1 MQSTLTATIFN
12 IQKFSINDG
21 PGIRSTVFFAGCPL
35 RCRWCSNPESQ
46 NCNRA
51 AAVATGDV
59 KLAGREWTVDEVMAE
74 VLKDKDFY
82 DESGGGITLSGGE
95 VLQQHEFAVALL
107 KKAHGAGIHCAAET
121 TGFAAHEVFA
131 AFIRNID
138 LLLFDMK
145 HFDRQAHLE
154 KTGVPNDR
162 IIANMRYAVRQG
174 VPLIARIPVIPKFNF
189 SFDAARGMAAL
200 LMDIGVHEVHLL
212 PFHQFGEKKYE
223 QLGLAYE
230 MQGVKQLHREQL
242 GAYQKIF
249 LDAGLDCTFH

>member
-1 MQSTLTATIFN
+1 MAQTLTGTIFN

-51 AAVATGDV
+51 AAIATHDP
-59 KLAGREWTVDEVMAE
+59 KLAGRAWTVDEVMAE

-82 DESGGGITLSGGE
+82 DESGGGVTLSGGE
-95 VLQQHEFAVALL
+95 VLQQHEFAIALL
-107 KKAHGAGIHCAAET
+107 QKAHEAGLHCAAET
-121 TGFAAHEVFA
+121 TGFASHEAFA
-131 AFIRNID
+131 AFIRHID

-145 HFDRQAHLE
+145 HHDRQTHLE
-154 KTGVPNDR
+154 QTGVPNDQ
-162 IIANMRYAVRQG
+162 IVENMRYAVKQG
-174 VPLIARIPVIPKFNF
+174 VKVIARIPVIPKFNF

-200 LMDIGVHEVHLL
+200 LVDIGVNEVHLL

-223 QLGLAYE
+223 QLGLAYALR
-230 MQGVKQLHREQL
+230 GVKQLHPEQL
-242 GAYQKIF
+242 HAYQKVF

>member
-1 MQSTLTATIFN
+1 MAQPLTGTIFN

-46 NCNRA
+46 NGNRA
-51 AAVATGDV
+51 AALASGDL
-59 KLAGREWTVDEVMAE
+59 KLAGRAWTVDEVMRE
-74 VLKDKDFY
+74 ILKDKDFY

-95 VLQQHEFAVALL
+95 VLQQHEFAIALL
-107 KKAHGAGIHCAAET
+107 KSAHEAGLHCAAET
-121 TGFAAHEVFA
+121 TGFAPREVFA
-131 AFIRNID
+131 AFIRQID

-145 HFDRQAHLE
+145 HYDRQAHLE
-154 KTGVPNDR
+154 QTGVPNDQ
-162 IIANMRYAVRQG
+162 IIENMRDAVRQG
-174 VPLIARIPVIPKFNF
+174 VPVIARIPVIPKFNF

-200 LMDIGVHEVHLL
+200 LFDIGVRQVHLL

-223 QLGLAYE
+223 QLGLSYALR
-230 MQGVKQLHREQL
+230 GVKQLHPEQL
-242 GAYQKIF
+242 GAYQKVF